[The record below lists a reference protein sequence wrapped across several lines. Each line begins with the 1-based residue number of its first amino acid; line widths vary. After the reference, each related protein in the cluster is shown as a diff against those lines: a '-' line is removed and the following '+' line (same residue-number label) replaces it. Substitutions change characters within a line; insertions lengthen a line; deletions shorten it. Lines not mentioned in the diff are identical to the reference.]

1 MMEKR
6 ERAQRILDQ
15 NRREAKKREID
26 ALRDYKKRIKELRYG
41 PEEKESS
48 PLSLQ
53 QNQAQN
59 SGKLFEKIE
68 NNTEEKS

>member
-15 NRREAKKREID
+15 NRREAKKREIE

-48 PLSLQ
+48 PQ